1 MITVGQGKT
10 QIPVR
15 SLWLLLIYASDM
27 LRALRTDER
36 EALLAGSRDADLLDA
51 IAEVLVGE
59 VERRLR
65 HNLTLSYRTRADDL
79 TRVRGRIDHLRT
91 SSARLMDRG
100 QVACRFDELTA
111 DTVRNQY
118 VCRSLRSA
126 SRTVASRSLGSRCRT
141 AAFRMERLGVSDRAP
156 TRSEMSRDRLSHH
169 DAADRRMVD
178 SAKLIQDMALP
189 VHSAGDRILPVIAD
203 DDNRLRKLFENA
215 VHGFFSYSLDSK
227 AWSVSSPTLKWR
239 AAGDPDSLALLQRME
254 TDSVLEHRATGRR
267 IIVESK
273 FTNAV
278 HLNRSNTLKVNRDYM
293 FQLYA
298 YLMSQSG
305 AGELVADNAEGVL
318 LFALTDGQTPV
329 ESEVEIQ
336 LHRLRVISVDLSGSP
351 AEIRDQWRRCVH

>member
-178 SAKLIQDMALP
+178 AAKLIQDMALP
-189 VHSAGDRILPVIAD
+189 VHSAGDRLLPVLDRNDRI
-203 DDNRLRKLFENA
+203 LRDLFEDA
-215 VHGFFSYSLDSK
+215 VRGFFAYSLPSDEWRVSRSNLSWK
-227 AWSVSSPTLKWR
+227 AT
-239 AAGDPDSLALLQRME
+239 GNPDSVALLPQLR
-254 TDSVLEHRATGRR
+254 TDTVLNQKSTGRR
-267 IIVESK
+267 IVVETK
-273 FTNAV
+273 FANALTV
-278 HLNRSNTLKVNRDYM
+278 HHGSTKVKSGYM

-318 LFALTDGQTPV
+318 LFALTEAQTPV

-336 LHRLRVISVDLSGSP
+336 SHRLRVMSVDLAGSP